1 MAQCK
6 SCDKESDIIVPQCQ
20 HQYCLGCWR
29 EVKETAKSE
38 FVTLCCNACAL
49 QAIKCGQKRSYSE
62 GDETELPTKQ
72 RRGSEKSISLNLQCN
87 KSGTPIALNVS
98 MVGFGD
104 EADSGVES
112 SGSDETSELG
122 DVQATQ
128 DEVIEDEVK
137 REEQEAEENREFL
150 GELQQ
155 MTDGMEQLQFQLFD
169 ELDGQAGP
177 MGQSDGQNEEGSPSA
192 KNDITPEEQE
202 NILVDQHP
210 LHNNTSTPNYNRVK
224 DESVVSTT
232 QIDSEEPSD
241 DEDDEDASD
250 ENGSSDPGDSDKID
264 SANQEDLQDCDDV
277 HSEEDENIG
286 VSLDQVNGG
295 NSSNH
300 AHDVKSHH
308 PSLAVDRHAMSPT
321 AVGQMLV
328 ALSQAHTSINS
339 SCSLNIN
346 LINKIFIVY
355 FLL

>member
-6 SCDKESDIIVPQCQ
+6 SCDKESDIIVAQCQ
-20 HQYCLGCWR
+20 HQYCLGCWK
-29 EVKETAKSE
+29 EIKETAKSE

-112 SGSDETSELG
+112 CGSAETSEPG

-137 REEQEAEENREFL
+137 REEQEAAENREFL

-155 MTDGMEQLQFQLFD
+155 ITDGMEQLQCQLFERLD
-169 ELDGQAGP
+169 ELDRQAGP
-177 MGQSDGQNEEGSPSA
+177 MGQSDGLNEEGNPPA
-192 KNDITPEEQE
+192 KNEITQEEQE
-202 NILVDQHP
+202 NIPVDQHP
-210 LHNNTSTPNYNRVK
+210 LHNISTPNYNRVK
-224 DESVVSTT
+224 DESVVSTP

-250 ENGSSDPGDSDKID
+250 EYGSSGPGDSDKID
-264 SANQEDLQDCDDV
+264 SANQEDLQDCADV
-277 HSEEDENIG
+277 HSEEHENID
-286 VSLDQVNGG
+286 VSFNRVNGG

-321 AVGQMLV
+321 VVGQMLV
-328 ALSQAHTSINS
+328 ALS
-339 SCSLNIN
+339 
-346 LINKIFIVY
+346 
-355 FLL
+355 